1 MDGSAPRRPWPGP
14 SGPAIP
20 FLALSIAAA
29 IGCARPA
36 AKLAAQPAVRST
48 ARVAQAET
56 VAADSPGG
64 TPQERAQRS
73 WCSYLEA
80 LYGRSTRD
88 GTSWGRFDECVAH
101 LSTASPIMLQH
112 TADCS
117 RKALDGIEGDPLT
130 AEYAGQVRRCGT
142 EAIEAAAVTVEE
154 LEPLVVTLCERAVA
168 CGSGTYADCRIAL
181 DARMETRLGRA
192 VGAINVASRDALRT
206 CLKSAAC
213 DEPMSERVT
222 GCLEPIMDR
231 LLWLPPGA
239 ER

>member
-29 IGCARPA
+29 IGCAHPPA
-36 AKLAAQPAVRST
+36 REAAQPV
-48 ARVAQAET
+48 ARVAMAQT
-56 VAADSPGG
+56 VAADPSAG
-64 TPQERAQRS
+64 TPQARAQRS

-80 LYGRSTRD
+80 LYGRSTKD
-88 GTSWGRFDECVAH
+88 GTAWGRFDECLAH
-101 LSTASPIMLQH
+101 GSSASPIMLQH

-117 RKALDGIEGDPLT
+117 RRALDATEGDPLT

-142 EAIEAAAVTVEE
+142 EAIEAAALSVEE
-154 LEPLVVTLCERAVA
+154 LEPLVATVCERAAA

-181 DARMETRLGRA
+181 DARLETRLGRA
-192 VGAINVASRDALRT
+192 VGAINVESREKLRA
-206 CLKSAAC
+206 CLGAAAC
-213 DEPMSERVT
+213 DDPMNARIS

-231 LLWLPPGA
+231 LLWLPPGT